1 MVKRIAT
8 YILLCLSTWF
18 LLSGCQAEAQ
28 SQNAN
33 LPTQARFPTETATFT
48 PNANLT
54 EIALERT
61 LPASFTPT
69 ETPTNT
75 PTNDPSITPTAT
87 FTVTVTPSATITNT
101 PSPTPLPP
109 PTLAPEDRPILAF
122 ALTAAAATVL
132 PPDFAVPG
140 FEGADVTL
148 IPTAIGTRDPSL
160 PPVIVGLGT
169 GTPAPQGI
177 ATVNT
182 ASCTTTTA
190 GGFLTIYQ
198 SNSTVA
204 SQLGCPVGA
213 VTSIPAAWQNF
224 QTGIM
229 VWLNGEIL
237 VLYNT
242 NNTALS
248 VTDTWVDGVDP
259 QTSNETP
266 PAGLFAPIRGFLK
279 VWDNTAGVR
288 DGLGWAT
295 TAENG
300 TTASVQTF
308 SNGRMIFLPGRSD
321 VLTLIETPQGRQW
334 LSIAGSF

>member
-1 MVKRIAT
+1 MVRRIAKQ
-8 YILLCLSTWF
+8 IILCLSAWV
-18 LLSGCQAEAQ
+18 LLSACQAEAQ
-28 SQNAN
+28 PENVD
-33 LPTQARFPTETATFT
+33 LPTQARFPTETVTFT

-69 ETPTNT
+69 DTPTNT
-75 PTNDPSITPTAT
+75 PTNDPSITPTLT
-87 FTVTVTPSATITNT
+87 STVTITPSATITNT
-101 PSPTPLPP
+101 PSPTPPPP

-132 PPDFAVPG
+132 PTDYQVPG
-140 FEGADVTL
+140 FTGADVTL
-148 IPTAIGTRDPSL
+148 IPTEAGTPDPNA
-160 PPVIVGLGT
+160 PPVIVALGT
-169 GTPAPQGI
+169 GTTIPQGV

-182 ASCTTTTA
+182 ASCTTATT

-198 SNSTVA
+198 SNSNIA

-237 VLYNT
+237 VLYNN

-259 QTSNETP
+259 QNSTETP
-266 PAGLFAPIRGFLK
+266 PAGLFTPIRGFLK
-279 VWDNTAGVR
+279 VWDTTAGVR

-295 TAENG
+295 TGENG
-300 TTASVQTF
+300 TTASVQAFT
-308 SNGRMIFLPGRSD
+308 NGRMIFLPGRTD
-321 VLTLIETPQGRQW
+321 VLILIETPQGRQW
-334 LSIAGSF
+334 LSIAGSY